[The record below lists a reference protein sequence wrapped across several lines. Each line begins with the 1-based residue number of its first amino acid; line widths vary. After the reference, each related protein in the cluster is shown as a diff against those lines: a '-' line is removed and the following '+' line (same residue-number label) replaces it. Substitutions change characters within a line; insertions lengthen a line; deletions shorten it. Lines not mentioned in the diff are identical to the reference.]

1 MEGNLTYTFAA
12 GTTPGTMEI
21 ICLPKDLSA
30 LTAKGHS
37 SSKRDGTMLTY
48 VCDIELLAESQ
59 NAIAAY
65 TAPETWKLKNA
76 FKKWH
81 ELRHYMFRESG
92 LSKKEI
98 GRYSKEIR
106 PFFGPANEAFVDP
119 VSGTSWDVAA
129 EEWKPFQITMTGG
142 DWTTT
147 QIAIETDESG
157 PVDVDTFAL
166 HLCGPHTGAEQA
178 WTSVGMIMG
187 YNADRSQASRD
198 PLNPVSY
205 RDNPLA
211 FLKGRSES
219 VKEVLDIMTAEV
231 ADGPPYDIT
240 VQGDS
245 IQPVLA
251 GTAFSSSTGTG
262 RVTLFG
268 VRVPA
273 GLLAITTGDAAVI
286 NVRVRRVE
294 ESRV

>member
-1 MEGNLTYTFAA
+1 
-12 GTTPGTMEI
+12 
-21 ICLPKDLSA
+21 
-30 LTAKGHS
+30 
-37 SSKRDGTMLTY
+37 MLTY
-48 VCDIELLAESQ
+48 VVDVELLATTANSVSCF
-59 NAIAAY
+59 

-81 ELRHYMFRESG
+81 ELRHFMFKESG
-92 LSKKEI
+92 LSRKEI
-98 GRYSKEIR
+98 GRYANEIR
-106 PFFGPANEAFVDP
+106 PYFGPAHEAFASPSSALV
-119 VSGTSWDVAA
+119 WNDVA
-129 EEWKPFQITMTGG
+129 EDWSITLPAMVGG

-147 QIAIETDESG
+147 EIAIETDQSG
-157 PVDVDTFAL
+157 PIDVDTFGL

-178 WTSVGMIMG
+178 WNSVGMIMG

-231 ADGPPYDIT
+231 ADGPPYDIA

-245 IQPVLA
+245 INPVLA
-251 GTAFSSSTGTG
+251 ATAMSSSTGTG
-262 RVTLFG
+262 RVTAYG

-273 GLLAITTGDAAVI
+273 GLLGLTMFASGVV
-286 NVRVRRVE
+286 NVRVRRIE